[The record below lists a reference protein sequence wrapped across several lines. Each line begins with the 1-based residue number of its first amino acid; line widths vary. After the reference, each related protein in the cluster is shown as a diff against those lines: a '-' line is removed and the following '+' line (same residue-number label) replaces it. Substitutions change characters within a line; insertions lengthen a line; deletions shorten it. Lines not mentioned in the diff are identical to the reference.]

1 LSTLSG
7 VFDVLICV
15 GLLGLAWRA
24 VTASDLFHSIVLFM
38 VFGLLMAVT
47 WGRLGSPDLALA
59 EAALGAGI
67 TGALLL
73 NACRGVLSDRTRRG
87 AAAEP
92 APAGWLPAP
101 ALLLLCIVF
110 GIGLAVLMVQVMAPP
125 DVTASVASTAAD
137 AHALGNPV
145 TAVLLDFRAYD
156 TLLEMVVLLLAFLGI
171 MVLVSAQRLP
181 DLHPNAPIYA
191 PLLGPLLAV
200 ATPVLLM
207 TGLYLYQAGSHAPGG
222 AFQAGALIAAV
233 GVLHRLTGRV
243 VPTDVTGAGQ
253 RLLVTA
259 GLALFAVIACAAL
272 LWSPV
277 PLRYPDG
284 AGYALILVIEFV
296 LMVSIA
302 ITLVLLFAI
311 APGLRRWRPP

>member
-1 LSTLSG
+1 LSTLAG
-7 VFDVLICV
+7 VFDVLICI

-24 VTASDLFHSIVLFM
+24 VTATDLFHSVVLFM

-73 NACRGVLSDRTRRG
+73 NACRGVLADGTPAR
-87 AAAEP
+87 AAAGP
-92 APAGWLPAP
+92 ARAGSLPAP
-101 ALLLLCIVF
+101 LLLLVCMVF
-110 GIGLAVLMVQVMAPP
+110 GTGLAVLMVQLLAPP
-125 DVTASVASTAAD
+125 DVTASVASAAAD

-171 MVLVSAQRLP
+171 MILLSAQRLP
-181 DLHPNAPIYA
+181 DLHPSAPVDA

-200 ATPVLLM
+200 ATPVLLL
-207 TGLYLYQAGSHAPGG
+207 TGLYLYQAGSHGPGG
-222 AFQAGALIAAV
+222 AFQAGALIAAM

-243 VPTDVTGAGQ
+243 VPTDVTGVGQ
-253 RLLVTA
+253 RLLVAA

-296 LMVSIA
+296 LMLSIA

-311 APGLRRWRPP
+311 APGLRRWPPP